1 MIVLNVKERD
11 AVMEEL
17 EKVIAPQAHT
27 GTWARRLYAPM
38 LIHRPEFR
46 ALHDHVMTTFP
57 DHVIAFDVVFESA
70 GNDTPFHCD
79 YESLGPF
86 LVPSPLRA
94 IRDEHFLSIHF
105 NLTNDGGQLVTLPWS
120 FLSYLHYMVICMFG
134 IFSHIHRLVVFL
146 SRPWFSLA
154 RRHPNTPLEGHVF
167 NNMKLHAVTSGSP
180 RVSYVLR
187 LVKRGRVH
195 ISQASVMKGMRR
207 SDACVAFKSLLSKT
221 SESPQFASDIIWREL
236 V

>member
-1 MIVLNVKERD
+1 MIVLNVKEYD
-11 AVMEEL
+11 AVMDEL
-17 EKVIAPQAHT
+17 GSVVAPQAHT

-46 ALHDHVMTTFP
+46 ALHDHVVTAFP
-57 DHVIAFDVVFESA
+57 DYMIAFDVVFESA
-70 GNDTPFHCD
+70 GNETPFHCD

-86 LVPSPLRA
+86 IVPSPLRA
-94 IRDEHFLSIHF
+94 IRDEYFLSIHF
-105 NLTNDGGQLVTLPWS
+105 NLTNDGGQLATLPWNL
-120 FLSYLHYMVICMFG
+120 LSYLHYLVIRTFG
-134 IFSHIHRLVVFL
+134 IFSHVHSVLVFL
-146 SRPWFSLA
+146 SRLWLSFA

-187 LVKRGRVH
+187 LVKRGHVQ

-221 SESPQFASDIIWREL
+221 SETPQFASDIIWREL